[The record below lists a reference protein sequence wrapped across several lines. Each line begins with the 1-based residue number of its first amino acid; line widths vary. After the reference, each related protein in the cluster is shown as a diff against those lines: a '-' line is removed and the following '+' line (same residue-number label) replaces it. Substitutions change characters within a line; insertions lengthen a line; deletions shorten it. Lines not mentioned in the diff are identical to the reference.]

1 MKSFKYY
8 KEKKPLLTINL
19 KIFTFFIAFLIFT
32 GVHARE
38 YQATYSFDIKNESI
52 TKVIE
57 KIQKETGYIFF
68 YYNGVIDPDLKINL
82 KTNNLSL
89 SQTLDR
95 LFASTN
101 NGYRLSGRQIFVFR
115 KNEEKG
121 NSIAPQQQTRKVTVK
136 GTVTDDSGLS
146 VIGAS
151 IVEKGTTNGTVT
163 NIDGQ
168 FTLGNV
174 APGAT
179 VTISYIGFTTQ
190 TIIAKENETYN
201 IRLKED
207 PKTMDEIV
215 VIGYGTQRRS
225 LVTSAISKL
234 TIDESTTRQVA
245 SPSQLLNGRIAGV
258 TTFTGSGNVGSGE
271 RMSVRGMASISAG
284 NEPLYVIDGVPI
296 TNDSGNLFNFGET
309 MSSLATLN
317 TSDIESI
324 EVLKDA
330 ASAAIYGSRATN
342 GVIVITTKSGKE
354 GRSDVQVNV
363 STGFSKFPNIG
374 KIKLADSELYIKDY
388 NAGIDN
394 YNKQYGYSVG
404 SSGYKTHISNP
415 FGDLPDT
422 DWMDLITQTGTM
434 FNMDASF
441 SGGTKKTKYYIGAN
455 YNTTEGIIVN
465 NKMNKVNLKAKVS
478 HEFTPWLEVGTNN
491 SANYTKNFQVPG
503 AELGSTVIGRAIEQ
517 RPFDRPYKPN
527 GDYYV
532 GGTDELTRHNIVQIM
547 NEQDVYLENFRFL
560 GNYYAMLKYKDK
572 LSWKYSFSADVNYT
586 YDYTYYNENHPYGM
600 GNGRLIDQ
608 NRLIKNFI
616 SENVINYNDKF
627 KDFSLS
633 ATLGHSFQKVT
644 NRNAQVDGRGFP
656 SPSFNV
662 NSVASE
668 ILGSTSM
675 GVYAMESYFGRA
687 TLSYLDRYILTGTL
701 RGDGSSKFAKDQ
713 RWGWFPS
720 LSLGWNISNEKF
732 MEGRDAEIKFRASY
746 GKTGNQGGIG
756 RYDYQALM
764 MGGYNYRGNSGI
776 AVSSFGNSE
785 LTWET
790 ADQYDIGFDVTLL
803 KGKVNIML
811 DAYQKNTKD
820 LLYSMPIQATSGVTS
835 IMSNIG
841 SMRNRGLEFTINTHF
856 TFGKFEWL
864 SQFNIATN
872 KNKITS
878 LIDETTPISIGS
890 NRALKVGEEMGAYY
904 IFEMEGI
911 YQYDGEI
918 PKEQY
923 DIGIRAGDVKW
934 KDVDGN
940 GIINDNDRVMMG
952 SSNPDFYGGWNNT
965 FRYKGLQLDVFF
977 TYMYGN
983 DVYAQWMTTVARA
996 GYRMAKL
1003 KEYAENAWT
1012 GPGST
1017 NTYSRSME
1025 GDVNNNR
1032 NSDRWLK
1039 DGSFIRLR
1047 TLTLGYNLP
1056 KKIIE
1061 PIGLK
1066 GLRVY
1071 CQADNLFLLTKYPG
1085 WDPEISNN
1093 LDPRFVGVDNWN
1105 VPQPRTFMIGANI
1118 SF

>member
-1 MKSFKYY
+1 
-8 KEKKPLLTINL
+8 
-19 KIFTFFIAFLIFT
+19 
-32 GVHARE
+32 
-38 YQATYSFDIKNESI
+38 
-52 TKVIE
+52 
-57 KIQKETGYIFF
+57 
-68 YYNGVIDPDLKINL
+68 
-82 KTNNLSL
+82 
-89 SQTLDR
+89 
-95 LFASTN
+95 
-101 NGYRLSGRQIFVFR
+101 
-115 KNEEKG
+115 
-121 NSIAPQQQTRKVTVK
+121 
-136 GTVTDDSGLS
+136 
-146 VIGAS
+146 
-151 IVEKGTTNGTVT
+151 
-163 NIDGQ
+163 
-168 FTLGNV
+168 
-174 APGAT
+174 
-179 VTISYIGFTTQ
+179 
-190 TIIAKENETYN
+190 
-201 IRLKED
+201 
-207 PKTMDEIV
+207 
-215 VIGYGTQRRS
+215 
-225 LVTSAISKL
+225 
-234 TIDESTTRQVA
+234 
-245 SPSQLLNGRIAGV
+245 
-258 TTFTGSGNVGSGE
+258 
-271 RMSVRGMASISAG
+271 
-284 NEPLYVIDGVPI
+284 
-296 TNDSGNLFNFGET
+296 
-309 MSSLATLN
+309 
-317 TSDIESI
+317 
-324 EVLKDA
+324 
-330 ASAAIYGSRATN
+330 
-342 GVIVITTKSGKE
+342 
-354 GRSDVQVNV
+354 
-363 STGFSKFPNIG
+363 
-374 KIKLADSELYIKDY
+374 
-388 NAGIDN
+388 
-394 YNKQYGYSVG
+394 
-404 SSGYKTHISNP
+404 
-415 FGDLPDT
+415 
-422 DWMDLITQTGTM
+422 
-434 FNMDASF
+434 
-441 SGGTKKTKYYIGAN
+441 
-455 YNTTEGIIVN
+455 
-465 NKMNKVNLKAKVS
+465 
-478 HEFTPWLEVGTNN
+478 
-491 SANYTKNFQVPG
+491 
-503 AELGSTVIGRAIEQ
+503 
-517 RPFDRPYKPN
+517 
-527 GDYYV
+527 
-532 GGTDELTRHNIVQIM
+532 M

-713 RWGWFPS
+713 RWGGWFPS

-764 MGGYNYRGNSGI
+764 MGGYNYRGGNSGI

-1061 PIGLK
+1061 PIG
-1066 GLRVY
+1066 
-1071 CQADNLFLLTKYPG
+1071 
-1085 WDPEISNN
+1085 
-1093 LDPRFVGVDNWN
+1093 
-1105 VPQPRTFMIGANI
+1105 
-1118 SF
+1118 

>member
-8 KEKKPLLTINL
+8 NQ
-19 KIFTFFIAFLIFT
+19 IFTFFFAFLLYTTAI
-32 GVHARE
+32 HAR
-38 YQATYSFDIKNESI
+38 ANPPYSFDIENESLE
-52 TKVIE
+52 KAIE
-57 KIQKETGYIFF
+57 KIQNETGHIFF
-68 YYNGVIDPDLKINL
+68 YYDGIIDPNL
-82 KTNNLSL
+82 KVTLKTKNLTL

-101 NGYRLSGRQIFVFR
+101 NGYRLEGQQIFIFR
-115 KNEEKG
+115 RNDEKS
-121 NSIAPQQQTRKVTVK
+121 NAMPQQQIRKITIK
-136 GTVTDDSGLS
+136 GTVVDENNLS
-146 VIGAS
+146 VVGAN
-151 IVEKGTTNGTVT
+151 IVEKETTNSTTT
-163 NIDGQ
+163 NVDGH
-168 FTLGNV
+168 FTLNNV
-174 APGAT
+174 TPGAII
-179 VTISYIGFTTQ
+179 TISYIGFSGQ
-190 TIIAKENETYN
+190 AIVARENEEYH
-201 IRLKED
+201 IRLEEES
-207 PKTMDEIV
+207 KTMDEIV
-215 VIGYGTQRRS
+215 IIGYGTQRRS

-234 TIDESTTRQVA
+234 TIDESTSRQVA
-245 SPSQLLNGRIAGV
+245 NPSQLLNGRIAGV
-258 TTFTGSGNVGSGE
+258 TTFTGSGNLGSGE

-324 EVLKDA
+324 EILKDA

-354 GRSDVQVNV
+354 GRSDIQINV
-363 STGFSKFPNIG
+363 STGFSKFPDIG

-394 YNKQYGYSVG
+394 YNKQYGLSIG
-404 SSGYKTHISNP
+404 DSGYKIHISNP
-415 FGDLPDT
+415 FGNLPDT

-434 FNMDASF
+434 FNIDASF
-441 SGGTKKTKYYIGAN
+441 SGGTKKTKYYIGTN
-455 YNTTEGIIVN
+455 YSTTEGIIVN
-465 NKMNKVNLKAKVS
+465 NKMDKVNLKAKVS
-478 HEFTPWLEVGTNN
+478 HELTPWLEVGTNN
-491 SANYTKNFQVPG
+491 SGNYTKNFQVPG
-503 AELGSTVIGRAIEQ
+503 ADLGSTVIGRAIEQ

-527 GDYYV
+527 GEYYI
-532 GGTDELTRHNIVQIM
+532 GGTDELTRHNIVQIL
-547 NEQDVYLENFRFL
+547 NEQDAYLENFRFL
-560 GNYYAMLKYKDK
+560 GSYYAMLKYKDK

-608 NRLIKNFI
+608 SRLIKNFI

-656 SPSFNV
+656 SSSFDV

-687 TLSYLDRYILTGTL
+687 TLSYLDRYILTGTF
-701 RGDGSSKFAKDQ
+701 RGDGSSKFAKDK

-732 MEGRDAEIKFRASY
+732 MEGRDTEIKFRASY

-764 MGGYNYRGNSGI
+764 AGGYNYMGNSGI
-776 AVSSFGNSE
+776 AVSSFGNKE

-790 ADQYDIGFDVTLL
+790 ADQYDLGFDITLF
-803 KGKVNIML
+803 KGKVNMMI
-811 DAYQKNTKD
+811 DVYQKNTKD

-841 SMRNRGLEFTINTHF
+841 TMRNRGLEFTINTHF

-878 LIDETTPISIGS
+878 LIDETAPISIGS

-911 YQYDGEI
+911 YQYDGEV

-934 KDVDGN
+934 KDVDEN
-940 GIINDNDRVMMG
+940 GIINDNDRVMKG
-952 SSNPDFYGGWNNT
+952 SANPDFFGGWNNT
-965 FRYKGLQLDVFF
+965 FRYKNLQFDVFL
-977 TYMYGN
+977 TYICGN
-983 DVYAQWMTTVARA
+983 DIYAPWMSVVTHA
-996 GYRMAKL
+996 GYHMAKL

-1017 NTYSRSME
+1017 NTYPRSMA
-1025 GDVNNNR
+1025 GDVNNIR
-1032 NSDRWLK
+1032 NSDCWLK

-1047 TLTLGYNLP
+1047 TLTLGYNFP
-1056 KKIIE
+1056 NKIIE

-1071 CQADNLFLLTKYPG
+1071 CQVDNLFLLTKYPG
-1085 WDPEISNN
+1085 WDPEISNS
-1093 LDPRFVGVDNWN
+1093 LDPRFIGVDKWT

-1118 SF
+1118 NF

>member
-342 GVIVITTKSGKE
+342 GGVIVITTKSGKE

-517 RPFDRPYKPN
+517 RPFDRPYKP
-527 GDYYV
+527 
-532 GGTDELTRHNIVQIM
+532 T
-547 NEQDVYLENFRFL
+547 
-560 GNYYAMLKYKDK
+560 
-572 LSWKYSFSADVNYT
+572 
-586 YDYTYYNENHPYGM
+586 
-600 GNGRLIDQ
+600 
-608 NRLIKNFI
+608 
-616 SENVINYNDKF
+616 
-627 KDFSLS
+627 
-633 ATLGHSFQKVT
+633 
-644 NRNAQVDGRGFP
+644 
-656 SPSFNV
+656 
-662 NSVASE
+662 
-668 ILGSTSM
+668 
-675 GVYAMESYFGRA
+675 
-687 TLSYLDRYILTGTL
+687 
-701 RGDGSSKFAKDQ
+701 
-713 RWGWFPS
+713 
-720 LSLGWNISNEKF
+720 
-732 MEGRDAEIKFRASY
+732 
-746 GKTGNQGGIG
+746 
-756 RYDYQALM
+756 
-764 MGGYNYRGNSGI
+764 
-776 AVSSFGNSE
+776 
-785 LTWET
+785 ET
-790 ADQYDIGFDVTLL
+790 
-803 KGKVNIML
+803 IML
-811 DAYQKNTKD
+811 GGAQ
-820 LLYSMPIQATSGVTS
+820 
-835 IMSNIG
+835 
-841 SMRNRGLEFTINTHF
+841 
-856 TFGKFEWL
+856 
-864 SQFNIATN
+864 TN
-872 KNKITS
+872 SHAIT
-878 LIDETTPISIGS
+878 LC
-890 NRALKVGEEMGAYY
+890 R
-904 IFEMEGI
+904 
-911 YQYDGEI
+911 
-918 PKEQY
+918 
-923 DIGIRAGDVKW
+923 
-934 KDVDGN
+934 
-940 GIINDNDRVMMG
+940 
-952 SSNPDFYGGWNNT
+952 
-965 FRYKGLQLDVFF
+965 
-977 TYMYGN
+977 
-983 DVYAQWMTTVARA
+983 
-996 GYRMAKL
+996 
-1003 KEYAENAWT
+1003 
-1012 GPGST
+1012 
-1017 NTYSRSME
+1017 
-1025 GDVNNNR
+1025 
-1032 NSDRWLK
+1032 
-1039 DGSFIRLR
+1039 
-1047 TLTLGYNLP
+1047 
-1056 KKIIE
+1056 
-1061 PIGLK
+1061 
-1066 GLRVY
+1066 
-1071 CQADNLFLLTKYPG
+1071 
-1085 WDPEISNN
+1085 
-1093 LDPRFVGVDNWN
+1093 
-1105 VPQPRTFMIGANI
+1105 
-1118 SF
+1118 

>member
-8 KEKKPLLTINL
+8 KEKNPLFTVHL
-19 KIFTFFIAFLIFT
+19 KIFTFFIAFLFFT
-32 GVHARE
+32 GIHAHE
-38 YQATYSFDIKNESI
+38 YQSTYSFDIKNESI
-52 TKVIE
+52 TKAIE

-68 YYNGVIDPDLKINL
+68 YYNGVIDPALKVNL

-89 SQTLDR
+89 TQTLDR

-115 KNEEKG
+115 KDEE
-121 NSIAPQQQTRKVTVK
+121 NSTAPQQQIRKVTVK
-136 GTVTDDSGLS
+136 GTVTDDTGMS

-163 NIDGQ
+163 DTDGK
-168 FTLGNV
+168 FSLSNV
-174 APGAT
+174 TPGAT

-190 TIIAKENETYN
+190 TIVAKENETYN

-271 RMSVRGMASISAG
+271 RMSIRGMASISAG

-388 NAGIDN
+388 NAGIAN
-394 YNKQYGYSVG
+394 YNKQYGLSVG
-404 SSGYKTHISNP
+404 DSGYKIPISNP

-455 YNTTEGIIVN
+455 YNTTEGIIIN

-527 GDYYV
+527 GDYYI

-547 NEQDVYLENFRFL
+547 NEQDAYLENFRFL

-644 NRNAQVDGRGFP
+644 NRNAMVDGRGFP
-656 SPSFNV
+656 SPSFDV

-701 RGDGSSKFAKDQ
+701 RGDGSSKFAKDK

-746 GKTGNQGGIG
+746 GKTGNQAGIG

-764 MGGYNYRGNSGI
+764 LGGYNYRGESGI
-776 AVSSFGNSE
+776 AVSSFGNKE

-790 ADQYDIGFDVTLL
+790 ADQYDVGFDVTLL

-811 DAYQKNTKD
+811 
-820 LLYSMPIQATSGVTS
+820 
-835 IMSNIG
+835 
-841 SMRNRGLEFTINTHF
+841 E
-856 TFGKFEWL
+856 
-864 SQFNIATN
+864 
-872 KNKITS
+872 
-878 LIDETTPISIGS
+878 
-890 NRALKVGEEMGAYY
+890 
-904 IFEMEGI
+904 
-911 YQYDGEI
+911 
-918 PKEQY
+918 
-923 DIGIRAGDVKW
+923 
-934 KDVDGN
+934 
-940 GIINDNDRVMMG
+940 
-952 SSNPDFYGGWNNT
+952 
-965 FRYKGLQLDVFF
+965 
-977 TYMYGN
+977 
-983 DVYAQWMTTVARA
+983 
-996 GYRMAKL
+996 YR
-1003 KEYAENAWT
+1003 
-1012 GPGST
+1012 
-1017 NTYSRSME
+1017 
-1025 GDVNNNR
+1025 
-1032 NSDRWLK
+1032 
-1039 DGSFIRLR
+1039 
-1047 TLTLGYNLP
+1047 
-1056 KKIIE
+1056 
-1061 PIGLK
+1061 
-1066 GLRVY
+1066 
-1071 CQADNLFLLTKYPG
+1071 
-1085 WDPEISNN
+1085 
-1093 LDPRFVGVDNWN
+1093 
-1105 VPQPRTFMIGANI
+1105 
-1118 SF
+1118 